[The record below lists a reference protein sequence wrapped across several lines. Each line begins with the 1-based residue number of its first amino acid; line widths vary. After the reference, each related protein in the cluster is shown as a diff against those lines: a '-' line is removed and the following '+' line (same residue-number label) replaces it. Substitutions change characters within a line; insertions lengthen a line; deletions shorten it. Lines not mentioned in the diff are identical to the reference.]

1 MSPRQGL
8 TLQRVLQAAEEI
20 ANEQGM
26 GEVTLTTLAGKLQ
39 IRPPSL
45 YNHISGMAGLR
56 RELAMY
62 SMRELEGVLT
72 RAAVGHAGR
81 EAVLNMAAAYIE
93 FARTRPGLYEAMMLA
108 PNLKDEEVRRISDKA
123 AEVVFRVLSAGYSL
137 TEEEVVHAVRG
148 WRSLLHGFA
157 SIEGSGGFEMPVG
170 KDDSLRFVMDIFT
183 AGLEQIRYRQPEN

>member
-56 RELAMY
+56 RELAIY
-62 SMRELEGVLT
+62 SMRELEKVLA

-108 PNLKDEEVRRISDKA
+108 ANIKDEEVRRISDKT

-157 SIEGSGGFEMPVG
+157 SIEGSDGFQMPVG
-170 KDDSLRFVMDIFT
+170 RDDSLRFVMDIFT
-183 AGLEQIRYRQPEN
+183 AGLEQIGHRKPEN

>member
-8 TLQRVLQAAEEI
+8 SLQRVLQAAEEI

-62 SMRELEGVLT
+62 SMRELEEVLA
-72 RAAVGHAGR
+72 RSAVGHAGR

-183 AGLEQIRYRQPEN
+183 AGLEQIRHRQPKN